1 MLNIIDQELLKNL
14 LGGLTKAYPRE
25 LDINDII
32 RIAPSGTPLD
42 TITERLDH
50 LAKRGLVTLSKRK
63 VIGTV
68 KVFTANAQLTKE
80 GFDFAVDNGLPI
92 GDVTIQFDADT
103 INELLIAQIQS
114 SGANPTANTNLINK
128 LKVLPGNAVK
138 KILLSGFE
146 KGIAGIPN
154 ITNWANNILSNM

>member
-1 MLNIIDQELLKNL
+1 MLNIIDQALLKNL
-14 LGGLTKAYPRE
+14 LSGLAKANTRK

-42 TITERLDH
+42 TITAHLYH
-50 LAKRGLVTLSKRK
+50 LAKRGFVTLFNRK
-63 VIGTV
+63 VIGTGE
-68 KVFTANAQLTKE
+68 VFITKAQLTNE

-92 GDVTIQFDADT
+92 GDVTIQLDADT
-103 INELLIAQIQS
+103 INELLIAKIQS
-114 SGANPTANTNLINK
+114 SGVNPTADTDLINK
-128 LKVLPGNAVK
+128 LKVLPGDAVK

-146 KGIAGIPN
+146 KGIASIPN

>member
-14 LGGLTKAYPRE
+14 LGGLAKANTRE

-42 TITERLDH
+42 TITEHLDH
-50 LAKRGLVTLSKRK
+50 LAKCGLVTLSKRK
-63 VIGTV
+63 VIGTG

-103 INELLIAQIQS
+103 INELLIAKIQS
-114 SGANPTANTNLINK
+114 SEANPTVKKNLINK
-128 LKVLPGNAVK
+128 LKELPANAME
-138 KILLSGFE
+138 KILSAGFE
-146 KGIAGIPN
+146 KGIGAVPDIAVWLG
-154 ITNWANNILSNM
+154 NILSHM